1 MPFFDRGGKDKQ
13 PDPLERLRQF
23 TSQPVPP
30 PPPPASASPPPGEAA
45 AVPPNVPPVNRLAE
59 LDALLEEAVGQGAAD
74 DTLTGN
80 EPLPPLARA
89 VPAPAREDDSV
100 EGFIAAA
107 AAPAAAPAGAQSAL
121 PASEPTG
128 AAPPTSPPVT
138 SGPGVNF
145 GTPPPPAAPARR
157 FVPQRPTDVDST
169 GLSRVFLSDQILRT
183 VYFAGEITGAGVA
196 EAVGLPFVGVLDGL
210 IEQLRRE
217 NVLDVKGQRG
227 LGEAG
232 FVLGLTD
239 RGGIRAHEAL
249 QKVQYRGCAP
259 VPLDDYV
266 NSVRAQTNR
275 NVTVTQANI
284 RAAFGDLL
292 ISDSVLDEVGPAVN
306 SGSSMFLFGYPGNGK
321 TSIAERI
328 TRLMGDSIYI
338 PYAIEVDGQIIKL
351 FDSVLHEPVEQADS
365 APRPNI
371 DRRWIEIKRPTVVVG
386 GELTM
391 ASLDLL
397 FNDVG
402 GFYEA
407 PLQMKANG
415 GMFLIDDFGR
425 QLIRPTDL
433 LNRWIVPLEK
443 RVDFLTLITGKKIT
457 IPFEELI
464 VFSTN
469 LDPRDLV
476 DDAFLR
482 RIKFKINVQ
491 DPDLDQFRQIFKL
504 VARSRG
510 IEYDEDTF
518 NYLLARHYQP
528 SGRPLRMCQPRDLLD
543 QLVAIARYKML
554 KPEMTPALIDA
565 AASTYFVTMGPANGA
580 S

>member
-1 MPFFDRGGKDKQ
+1 MPFFDRGNKEKQ
-13 PDPLERLRQF
+13 PDPLERLRQY
-23 TSQPVPP
+23 TTQPAA
-30 PPPPASASPPPGEAA
+30 PPPASPAPTEPAPGSPRGPPGA
-45 AVPPNVPPVNRLAE
+45 RRAE
-59 LDALLEEAVGQGAAD
+59 LDAVMEEAVGPSASE

-80 EPLPPLARA
+80 EFFTPP
-89 VPAPAREDDSV
+89 PP
-100 EGFIAAA
+100 
-107 AAPAAAPAGAQSAL
+107 PAAAPRQADVVAASMTAL
-121 PASEPTG
+121 AEQVPEAE
-128 AAPPTSPPVT
+128 APPAPDAAVPSAPGSASFSAPP
-138 SGPGVNF
+138 PANF
-145 GTPPPPAAPARR
+145 GTPPPPSAPLQR
-157 FVPQRPTDVDST
+157 FVPQRPMDVDGT
-169 GLSRVFLSDQILRT
+169 GLSRVFLFEHILRT

-196 EAVGLPFVGVLDGL
+196 EAIGLPFAGVLDGL
-210 IEQLRRE
+210 VEQLRRE

-232 FVLGLTD
+232 YVLGLTD
-239 RGGIRAHEAL
+239 KGSTRAHEAL

-266 NSVRAQTNR
+266 HSVKAQTNR
-275 NVTVTQANI
+275 NVTVTQENI
-284 RAAFGDLL
+284 RAAFSDLL
-292 ISDSVLDEVGPAVN
+292 IADSVLDEVGPAVN

-338 PYAIEVDGQIIKL
+338 PYAVEVDNQIIKL
-351 FDSVLHEPVEQADS
+351 FDGVLHEVVEPPEG
-365 APRPNI
+365 APRPNT
-371 DRRWIEIKRPTVVVG
+371 DRRWVEIKRPTVVVG

-397 FNDVG
+397 YNDVG

-425 QLIRPTDL
+425 QLVRPTDL

-443 RVDFLTLITGKKIT
+443 RTDFLTLITGKKIT

-469 LDPRDLV
+469 LDPTDLV

-491 DPDLDQFRQIFKL
+491 DPDVDQFRQIFKL
-504 VARSRG
+504 VAGSRG
-510 IEYDEDTF
+510 IAYDEDTF
-518 NYLLARHYQP
+518 NYLLDQHYRP
-528 SGRPLRMCQPRDLLD
+528 AGRPLRMCQPRDLLD
-543 QLVAIARYKML
+543 QLIAIAKYKML
-554 KPEMTPALIDA
+554 IPEMTPELVDV
-565 AASTYFVTMGPANGA
+565 AASTYFVTMGPPKGGR
-580 S
+580 

>member
-13 PDPLERLRQF
+13 PDPLERLRQY

-30 PPPPASASPPPGEAA
+30 PAAPAPTEPAAPSAAP
-45 AVPPNVPPVNRLAE
+45 AVRRAE
-59 LDALLEEAVGQGAAD
+59 LDAVLDEALGPGSSE

-80 EPLPPLARA
+80 EQLSPPAIARLPSQADSPAA
-89 VPAPAREDDSV
+89 VVGFTAAPVATAAPT
-100 EGFIAAA
+100 AAA
-107 AAPAAAPAGAQSAL
+107 EPAAPAASPAAV
-121 PASEPTG
+121 
-128 AAPPTSPPVT
+128 SPP
-138 SGPGVNF
+138 PANF
-145 GTPPPPAAPARR
+145 GTPPPPSAPAKR
-157 FVPQRPTDVDST
+157 FVPQRPTDIEST
-169 GLSRVFLSDQILRT
+169 GLSRVFLSDQIMRT
-183 VYFAGEITGAGVA
+183 VYFAGEITGTGVA
-196 EAVGLPFVGVLDGL
+196 EVVGLPFAGVLDGL

-217 NVLDVKGQRG
+217 NLLDVKGQRG

-239 RGGIRAHEAL
+239 RGSTRAHEAL

-259 VPLDDYV
+259 VPLEEYIR
-266 NSVRAQTNR
+266 SVREQTNR
-275 NVTVTQANI
+275 NVTVTQENI
-284 RAAFGDLL
+284 RVAFSDLL
-292 ISDSVLDEVGPAVN
+292 IHDSVLDEVGPAVN

-338 PYAIEVDGQIIKL
+338 PYSIEVDGQIIKL
-351 FDSVLHEPVEQADS
+351 FDSVLHEPVEPAEG
-365 APRPNI
+365 APRGNV
-371 DRRWIEIKRPTVVVG
+371 DRRWLEIKRPTVVVG

-397 FNDVG
+397 YNDVG

-425 QLIRPTDL
+425 QLVRPTDL

-443 RVDFLTLITGKKIT
+443 RTDFLTLITGKKIT

-469 LDPRDLV
+469 LDPTDLV

-491 DPDLDQFRQIFKL
+491 DPDVDQFRQIFQL

-510 IEYDEDTF
+510 IEFNEETF
-518 NYLLARHYQP
+518 DYLLEHHYRP
-528 SGRPLRMCQPRDLLD
+528 AGRPLRMCQPRDLLD
-543 QLVAIARYKML
+543 QLIAIARYKML
-554 KPEMTPALIDA
+554 KPEMTPGLVDV

-580 S
+580 R